1 MRSFIGYIII
11 FFIGGLA
18 AYFYFKKDL
27 SNHEKEE
34 TQLILNEI
42 KNVRK
47 LVVVESSFT
56 QMYNYEKSKYFLIEQ
71 FSFDKKVI
79 LAVTANIQISYDLS
93 KMKIETDS
101 IHKKVIINYIPEEEV
116 FIAPKISYFDL
127 EQSSFNTFTK
137 DELNKAHARSIQKI
151 KEAANISG
159 LKEKARVQLIVEL
172 KKIYKMTTLLDWEFV
187 DHTGLNIQQ
196 DTFKD

>member
-1 MRSFIGYIII
+1 MRNVLSYIII
-11 FFIGGLA
+11 FFIGGMV

-27 SNHEKEE
+27 SESEKEH

-42 KNVRK
+42 RNVSK

-79 LAVTANIQISYDLS
+79 LAVNANIQISYDLS

-101 IHKKVIINYIPEEEV
+101 IHKKVIINYIPDAEV
-116 FIAPKISYFDL
+116 FISPKISYFDF
-127 EQSSFNTFTK
+127 EQSTFNTFTK
-137 DELNKAHARSIQKI
+137 EELNKVHAKSIQKI
-151 KEAANISG
+151 KEAADIAG
-159 LKEKARVQLIVEL
+159 LKEKARTQLTIEL